1 MDICAP
7 PEISEQHFPDIC
19 IPPDT
24 YCIHFSGVHLQTKH
38 LQTFAHLPTHLY
50 GFVFISPEHMSR
62 AMVSGHIHTSGDI
75 YMGLYILPD
84 IFTPLLISIF
94 RRTLT
99 KTYTYYLQRHLY
111 NISFLQSTS
120 PESWTYAHL

>member
-1 MDICAP
+1 
-7 PEISEQHFPDIC
+7 
-19 IPPDT
+19 
-24 YCIHFSGVHLQTKH
+24 
-38 LQTFAHLPTHLY
+38 
-50 GFVFISPEHMSR
+50 MSR

-111 NISFLQSTS
+111 NISFLQSTGESEILSLS
-120 PESWTYAHL
+120 PEKVKFYHFLRRK